1 MEQTFFFNIVK
12 SCFLLYLRNFEALL
26 LQKVKIFTWM
36 MSKKMYDKIFRAKK
50 DFSAFCVAA
59 SWFCIH
65 IQIRFLILNI
75 KAENFSFRKKK
86 PQKLFRSRKKVKLCK
101 SCIKKHILKYESK
114 IRYFLH
120 WIFDDKSLLS
130 LHSIFQQLFFTCVLY
145 KYKY

>member
-1 MEQTFFFNIVK
+1 MDDVK
-12 SCFLLYLRNFEALL
+12 ENVISSSL
-26 LQKVKIFTWM
+26 
-36 MSKKMYDKIFRAKK
+36 YDKIFRAKK

-120 WIFDDKSLLS
+120 WIFDDKSLITFAFYFS
-130 LHSIFQQLFFTCVLY
+130 RVYYISINIELEFYQRFYYMV
-145 KYKY
+145 

>member
-1 MEQTFFFNIVK
+1 MDDVK
-12 SCFLLYLRNFEALL
+12 ENVISSSL
-26 LQKVKIFTWM
+26 
-36 MSKKMYDKIFRAKK
+36 YDKIFRAKK

-120 WIFDDKSLLS
+120 WIFDDKSLITFAFYF
-130 LHSIFQQLFFTCVLY
+130 SIAIFHVRTI
-145 KYKY
+145 